1 MDILVE
7 ISNRHVHLTKEHIKT
22 LFGDEEFQKV
32 KHLSQPGQ
40 FATQH
45 RVNIIHND
53 KRIENIRVLGPERAQ
68 TQVEISKT
76 DSRHLKINTPIRE
89 SGDLDNTPGIII
101 EGPKGQIQLNS
112 GLIIARRHLHASEE
126 QAKILNIKD
135 KQIINLRVDGERGMT
150 FHDVLVRVNNNYN
163 LAFHID
169 TDEGNAAHI
178 IAETYARLTE

>member
-7 ISNRHVHLTKEHIKT
+7 ISNRHVHLTQEHIKT
-22 LFGDEEFQKV
+22 LFGDEELEKV

-45 RVNIIHND
+45 RVNLINGD
-53 KRIENIRVLGPERAQ
+53 KRINGVRVLGPPRSQ

-76 DSRHLKINTPIRE
+76 DSRNLKLNTPVRE

-101 EGPKGQIQLNS
+101 EGPKGQITLNQ
-112 GLIIARRHLHASEE
+112 GTIIARRHLHASEE

-135 KQIINLRVDGERGMT
+135 KQVINLKVDSQRGMT
-150 FHDVLVRVNNNYN
+150 FHDVLVRVNENYN